1 MKKPETPARIII
13 LLIRTFSVLMIAGG
27 IVRIFAG
34 ENTFALFGI
43 GQLWI
48 EEPYALYVYKILG
61 AFVIFTGASVYAVFG
76 DPVRYRKILLLW
88 AYLLLMT
95 GGVMLASGLVL
106 NIPWIFSLP
115 DYLFVF
121 TLAALIFGVRNKI
134 NS

>member
-1 MKKPETPARIII
+1 MKKQETPARTII
-13 LLIRTFSVLMIAGG
+13 LLIRIFSVMMIAGG
-27 IVRIFAG
+27 IVRILAG

-48 EEPYALYVYKILG
+48 EEPYALYIYRILG
-61 AFVIFTGASVYAVFG
+61 AFVIFTGVSVYAASG
-76 DPVRYRKILLLW
+76 DPVRYRKILQLW

-95 GGVMLASGLVL
+95 GGVMLVTGLAL

-121 TLAALIFGVRNKI
+121 TIAALIFALRNKI
-134 NS
+134 SS